1 MSKIKAT
8 ILGVVVML
16 LAVVTLVACG
26 GETPPTPT
34 PTPVP
39 PTSTPVP
46 PSPTPEPPEPTRAVS
61 PGRTTTSGGDTRGTA
76 ASQSDVALILDAIT
90 QTARLN
96 SYHYN
101 LDLVSSEADQ
111 NANAEGD
118 YVAPNKG
125 YIKGTVAGEQV
136 EQLMVGSDVYVK
148 DASGNWVPRQVP
160 TATGTDIKLID
171 PNNFTSSA
179 NPLQGMGELFATASN
194 YRDLGEDDING
205 ATTRHFSFE
214 ITAGQ
219 SGQIPG
225 DVSASLGN
233 IPPLGGGEVWV
244 DPKTRYVHRLNVSLD
259 LGPLMDM
266 MGRAIEMMAGTPT
279 PGGPTATPFP
289 SIKFDMQMDIARHND
304 PSIKVPD
311 APAGGSAATAAP
323 NQTDPM
329 EPAGTAVP

>member
-1 MSKIKAT
+1 MGKIKAI
-8 ILGVVVML
+8 ILGVAIML

-39 PTSTPVP
+39 PSPTPVP
-46 PSPTPEPPEPTRAVS
+46 PSPTPEPTRAVS
-61 PGRTTTSGGDTRGTA
+61 PGRTTTSGGNTSGTA
-76 ASQSDVALILDAIT
+76 ASQSDIALILDAIT
-90 QTARLN
+90 QTAKLN

-111 NANAEGD
+111 NATAEGD

-136 EQLMVGSDVYVK
+136 EQLMVGNDVYVK
-148 DASGNWVPRQVP
+148 DPGGNWVPRQVP
-160 TATGTDIKLID
+160 TTTGTDIKLVD
-171 PNNFTSSA
+171 PSNFTSSA
-179 NPLQGMGELFATASN
+179 NPLQGMGELLTTASN
-194 YRDLGEDDING
+194 YRDLGEDNING

-214 ITAGQ
+214 ITAGGA
-219 SGQIPG
+219 SGMPQEVMG
-225 DVSASLGN
+225 TMGN

-244 DPKTRYVHRLNVSLD
+244 DPDTKYVHRLIVSLD
-259 LGPLMDM
+259 LGPMMDM
-266 MGRAIEMMAGTPT
+266 MTRAIEMMAGTPT

-289 SIKFDMQMDIARHND
+289 AIKFDMQMDISRHND

-311 APAGGSAATAAP
+311 APPGGSAATVAP